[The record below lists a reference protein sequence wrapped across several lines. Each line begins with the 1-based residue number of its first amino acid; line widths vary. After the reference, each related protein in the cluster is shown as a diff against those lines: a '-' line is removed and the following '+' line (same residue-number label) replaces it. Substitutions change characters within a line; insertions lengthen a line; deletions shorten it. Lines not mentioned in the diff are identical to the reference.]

1 MSLCP
6 FIPCIRE
13 LIAVSASALCV
24 FHCLATPILLIAVP
38 VLSSTFVADEE
49 FHRFLVLFLLPV
61 SLVALFIGC
70 RRHRDRV
77 VLVLGGLGLISLV
90 LTGYLGHELLGELGE
105 KITTVMSGVILA
117 IGHLRNYQL
126 CRRDG
131 CDG

>member
-1 MSLCP
+1 MIEPTKVQRLLD
-6 FIPCIRE
+6 RV
-13 LIAVSASALCV
+13 AVSASALCV

-126 CRRDG
+126 CRQDG
-131 CDG
+131 CDT